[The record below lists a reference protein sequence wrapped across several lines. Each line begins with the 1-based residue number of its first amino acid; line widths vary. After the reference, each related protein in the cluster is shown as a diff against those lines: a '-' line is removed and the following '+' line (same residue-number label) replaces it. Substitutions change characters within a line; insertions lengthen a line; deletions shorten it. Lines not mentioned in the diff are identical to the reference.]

1 MAAQESKSRNAKV
14 WRKRILIGTGIAA
27 LGALALW
34 GLRPEPIAVDLA
46 TVTRG
51 NLEVAVE
58 DEGIARIRDIYVVSA
73 PIPGTVLRSPIDVG
87 ERVEA
92 GQTIVA
98 YIRPAAPAFLDAR
111 SRAEAEAAVE
121 AARAG
126 VQLASAQ
133 ELEASADWSFA
144 QSELNRIAELA
155 RRDIVS
161 QREFDRARAAVNAAS
176 ARMASAQAAMRVRE
190 RELEAARAR
199 LTAPAPVDPAAPEAT
214 EECCLRLTAPITGE
228 VLTVHHRSETVVA
241 AGEPLAEFGDP
252 ELLEAKVDLLSSEAV
267 RVRPG
272 ARATIDGWG
281 GETALSARVRRV
293 ETAGFTRVS
302 ALGIEEQRVRV
313 VLDLEDPPESRP
325 GLGHGYRIVVRIIL
339 EEHDDVLRVPLG
351 ALFRDDGAWSVFVAD
366 PETGSA
372 RLRQLRLG
380 PRDDAFAIVVDGLN
394 EGEQV
399 ILYPSDR
406 IEDTS
411 PITARES

>member
-1 MAAQESKSRNAKV
+1 MAAQESTPRNGKA
-14 WRKRILIGTGIAA
+14 WRKRILIGAGIVA
-27 LGALALW
+27 LGALAFW

-58 DEGIARIRDIYVVSA
+58 DEGITRIRDIYVVSA
-73 PIPGTVLRSPIDVG
+73 PISGTALRAPIDVG
-87 ERVEA
+87 DPVEA
-92 GQTIVA
+92 AETIVA
-98 YIRPAAPAFLDAR
+98 FIRPVTPEFLDAR

-126 VQLASAQ
+126 VQFASAQ
-133 ELEASADWSFA
+133 ELEASAEWSFA
-144 QSELNRIAELA
+144 QSELNRVAELA

-176 ARMASAQAAMRVRE
+176 ARMASAQAMLAVRE
-190 RELEAARAR
+190 RELEVARAR
-199 LTAPAPVDPAAPEAT
+199 LTTPGPVDPAAPEAT
-214 EECCLRLTAPITGE
+214 EDCCLRLTAPITGE
-228 VLTVHHRSETVVA
+228 TLKVHHRSETVVR

-252 ELLEAKVDLLSSEAV
+252 ALLEAKVDLLSSEAV

-272 ARATIDGWG
+272 ARAVIEGWG
-281 GETALSARVRRV
+281 GENPLAARVRRV

-302 ALGIEEQRVRV
+302 ALGIEEQRVRI
-313 VLDLEDPPESRP
+313 VLDLEDPPEARP

-339 EEHDDVLRVPLG
+339 AEHEDVLRVPLG

-380 PRDDAFAIVVDGLN
+380 PRDDAFAIVEDGLA

-411 PITARES
+411 AVTARES